1 MSKRQYHNK
10 RVEFFERWLPHIISI
25 GITILIAYL
34 FFVFVANRGI
44 TTQQCKELIK
54 QELKD
59 EVKDTV
65 SKETMSEYCKRY
77 GVSYEMYWEEVESKN
92 LMYYSPRELYV
103 LFKNGEITRDELR
116 YSLESMN
123 QTIALSIKRMDE
135 IEKKGR

>member
-1 MSKRQYHNK
+1 MSKKQYNNK
-10 RVEFFERWLPHIISI
+10 REKFFEHWLPHVISVAA
-25 GITILIAYL
+25 TILIAFVL
-34 FFVFVANRGI
+34 FVFVADHGI
-44 TTQQCKELIK
+44 TTNQCKELIK

-59 EVKDTV
+59 EVRDTV

-103 LFKNGEITRDELR
+103 LWKNGDITRDELR
-116 YSLESMN
+116 YSLESMS
-123 QTIALSIKRMDE
+123 QTISLSIKRMDE

>member
-1 MSKRQYHNK
+1 MNK
-10 RVEFFERWLPHIISI
+10 RKQEKRITFFEKWLPHIISI
-25 GITILIAYL
+25 GITVLVAFL
-34 FFVFVANRGI
+34 FFVFIADRGI
-44 TTQQCKELIK
+44 TTNQCRQMIK

-103 LFKNGEITRDELR
+103 LWKNGEITRDELR

-123 QTIALSIKRMDE
+123 QTISLSIKRMDE
-135 IEKKGR
+135 IEKQGR